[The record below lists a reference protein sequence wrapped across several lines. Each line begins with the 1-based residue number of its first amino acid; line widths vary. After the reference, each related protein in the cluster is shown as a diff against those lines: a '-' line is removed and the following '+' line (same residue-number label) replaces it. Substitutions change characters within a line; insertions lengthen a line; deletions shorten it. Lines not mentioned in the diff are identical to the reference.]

1 MNNASDQFQ
10 KQSLTDHLQDLRSCL
25 IVSLVAVIIGFT
37 VSYIYID
44 PVGAWLFKPLV
55 KALPKGTTLIFTSYQ
70 EGFFFI

>member
-1 MNNASDQFQ
+1 MDNSTELFH
-10 KQSLTDHLQDLRSCL
+10 KQSLTEHLRDLRSCL
-25 IVSLVAVIIGFT
+25 VVSLVAVIIGFT

-55 KALPKGTTLIFTSYQ
+55 KVLPKGTTLIFTSYQ

>member
-1 MNNASDQFQ
+1 MR
-10 KQSLTDHLQDLRSCL
+10 DLRSCL
-25 IVSLVAVIIGFT
+25 IVSLVAVIICFT

-55 KALPKGTTLIFTSYQ
+55 KVLPKGSTLIFTSYQ